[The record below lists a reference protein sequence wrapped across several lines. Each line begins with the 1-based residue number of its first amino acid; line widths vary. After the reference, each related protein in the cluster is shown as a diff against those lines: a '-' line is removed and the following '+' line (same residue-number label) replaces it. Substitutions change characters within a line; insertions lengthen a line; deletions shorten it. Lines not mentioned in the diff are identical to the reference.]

1 MRVLL
6 DANVLISYL
15 LSTRETSPIRTVVR
29 AAISG
34 TYTLLLH
41 DEITREI
48 IQKVETKPYLADR
61 IMRDEVEALFGL
73 LQQVAETMP
82 TIIEEIPPVSRD
94 PKDDYLLAYGL
105 VAGADYLVTGDEDL
119 LTLGDVEGL
128 TIVSPREFV
137 TLLGNYEAG

>member
-15 LSTRETSPIRTVVR
+15 LSTRETSPTRTVVR
-29 AAISG
+29 AAILG

-41 DEITREI
+41 DEITMEI
-48 IQKVETKPYLADR
+48 IQKIDSKPYLAER
-61 IMRDEVEALFGL
+61 ILREEVEALFEL
-73 LQQVAETMP
+73 LGQVAETMP
-82 TIIEEIPPVSRD
+82 TITEEIPPVSRD

-105 VAGADYLVTGDEDL
+105 VGGADYLVTGDEDL
-119 LTLGDVEGL
+119 LTLGSVEEM

-137 TLLGNYEAG
+137 TLLGNLEEG